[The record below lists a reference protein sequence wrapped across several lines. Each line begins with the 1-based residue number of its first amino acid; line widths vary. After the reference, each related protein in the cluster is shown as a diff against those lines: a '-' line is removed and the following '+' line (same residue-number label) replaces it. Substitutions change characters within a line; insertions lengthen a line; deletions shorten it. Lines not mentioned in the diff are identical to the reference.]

1 MHRALLYGM
10 QRCTDS
16 QSSARKSVDHFHA
29 RRETT
34 PRNRRMYV
42 YSHVFPHIQFA
53 SNHEYLFLAHKSR
66 KKVAAQSSLSRVPP
80 SFDEA
85 QALHN
90 VYLSGLQ
97 HSEQDTDEK
106 VWMSATK
113 LEKTMLMFPQ
123 ERKYV
128 YLYCLLDPSLIRE

>member
-1 MHRALLYGM
+1 M
-10 QRCTDS
+10 CT
-16 QSSARKSVDHFHA
+16 
-29 RRETT
+29 
-34 PRNRRMYV
+34 NC
-42 YSHVFPHIQFA
+42 
-53 SNHEYLFLAHKSR
+53 NHLTIAHKSR

-80 SFDEA
+80 SYEEA

-97 HSEQDTDEK
+97 HSDQNTDEK

-128 YLYCLLDPSLIRE
+128 LSYFTVH

>member
-1 MHRALLYGM
+1 M
-10 QRCTDS
+10 CTDC
-16 QSSARKSVDHFHA
+16 KHL
-29 RRETT
+29 T
-34 PRNRRMYV
+34 
-42 YSHVFPHIQFA
+42 I
-53 SNHEYLFLAHKSR
+53 AHKSR

-80 SFDEA
+80 SFEEA

-97 HSEQDTDEK
+97 HSEQNTDEK

-128 YLYCLLDPSLIRE
+128 FQLYRSLSPSLIRE